1 MKSILAIALA
11 LVVMNGY
18 AQVQSA
24 GSLSGTTTSG
34 LSNAGGNS
42 MSNSNSSQRP
52 PGSEQAPTATDSVG
66 TRQSSTL
73 NNNSTNNNMNNNMRN
88 MPQNKMNTLPGR
100 SNCIDNSGR
109 SFASSD
115 AGYTGCLNSMRAR

>member
-1 MKSILAIALA
+1 MKYALILFVLSMPAYANVA
-11 LVVMNGY
+11 KYSAPSDKESSTGMVYDKDGHGY
-18 AQVQSA
+18 DNADTVRTGQSA
-24 GSLSGTTTSG
+24 
-34 LSNAGGNS
+34 
-42 MSNSNSSQRP
+42 
-52 PGSEQAPTATDSVG
+52 
-66 TRQSSTL
+66 TL
-73 NNNSTNNNMNNNMRN
+73 NNNNMNNNNMRN